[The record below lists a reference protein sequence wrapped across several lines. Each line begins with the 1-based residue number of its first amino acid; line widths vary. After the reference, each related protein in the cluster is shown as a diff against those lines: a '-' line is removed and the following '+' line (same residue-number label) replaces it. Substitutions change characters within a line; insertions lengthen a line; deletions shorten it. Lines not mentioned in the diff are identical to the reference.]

1 MLRSWPVLGGVLLS
15 TCAFQEE
22 PGTRRPNFVL
32 ILADDL
38 GWKDVSYNGS
48 AYPTPNID
56 ALAARG
62 IVFTQGY
69 ATSPSCSPTRASLL
83 TGRHPARFGITRA
96 IRNVDYRRA
105 EKQAAEQAEAAEE
118 GLTYLPDEE
127 RTFAELLT
135 QAGYETAYVG
145 KWHLGLAPHLPD
157 KNGFA
162 WCRSVGSY
170 SASPYFPPFE
180 VQDLGHEERP
190 DEYLTDHLTEQALEF
205 LRQPHD
211 RPFFLFLAHFAVHGP
226 WKARADLAAHYEKTL
241 DPSSDQGHA
250 VYAAMIHSLDESVG
264 RVVATLQELG
274 LSESTVVIF
283 TSDNGPTLE
292 KSALSSGL
300 DFENDEE
307 GTSDASVRFTTTAPL
322 RGGKLQLY
330 EGGIR
335 VPWIACWPGVISAG
349 GRCDVPVVSL
359 DLHPTILGL
368 AGIEPEPS
376 IELDGR
382 DLGAL
387 LHGGNTLERDALAFY
402 APQRYPA
409 CAIRKGDRKLIH
421 FYEGRTELYD
431 LRADPGE
438 SNDLA
443 RVEPERAAQLLQEL
457 SDWLASIGARI
468 PPVEEGRE

>member
-1 MLRSWPVLGGVLLS
+1 MLGMVLLA
-15 TCAFQEE
+15 TCAERAE
-22 PGTRRPNFVL
+22 PDAPRPNFVL

-38 GWKDVSYNGS
+38 GWKDVSFNGS
-48 AYPTPNID
+48 AYPTPHID

-105 EKQAAEQAEAAEE
+105 EKQTVAQGEAPRE

-127 RTFAELLT
+127 RTFAERLIE
-135 QAGYETAYVG
+135 AGYETAYVG
-145 KWHLGLAPHLPD
+145 KWHLGLEPHLPD
-157 KNGFA
+157 RNGFG
-162 WCRSVGSY
+162 WCRAVGSY
-170 SASPYFPPFE
+170 SASPYFPPFD

-226 WKARADLAAHYEKTL
+226 WNAKAELVARYEKTL
-241 DPSSDQGHA
+241 DPSSEQSHA

-264 RVVATLQELG
+264 RVLATLEELG
-274 LSESTVVIF
+274 LSKNTVVIF

-300 DFENDEE
+300 DFEDEE
-307 GTSDASVRFTTTAPL
+307 EAASGASVRFTTTAPL

-335 VPWIACWPGVISAG
+335 VPWIVAWQGVLSAG
-349 GRCDVPVVSL
+349 ARCEIPVVSM

-368 AGIEPEPS
+368 AGVEPEPS
-376 IELDGR
+376 IELDGC

-387 LHGGNTLERDALAFY
+387 LFGGETLERDTLAFY

-409 CAIRKGDRKLIH
+409 CAIRKDGRKLLY

-443 RVEPERAAQLLQEL
+443 SVEPERAALLLREL
-457 SDWLASIGARI
+457 SDWLASIGARV
-468 PPVEEGRE
+468 PPVEEGQE